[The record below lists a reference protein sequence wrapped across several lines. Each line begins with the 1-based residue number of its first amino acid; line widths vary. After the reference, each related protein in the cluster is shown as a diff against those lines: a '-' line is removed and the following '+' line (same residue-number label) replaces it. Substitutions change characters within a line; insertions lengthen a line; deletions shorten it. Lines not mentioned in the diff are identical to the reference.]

1 MQPGSELIVKKQPAA
16 AHGAEQ
22 DAAGALHA
30 AAAGVADDDAPLDHD
45 ASEADDERR
54 LVGWADRAVAIG
66 AAAVERGR
74 GRHLFRQTWDRTH
87 HAVALTPSE
96 IERLADY
103 LSFVSV
109 PAAQNVIHQDERG
122 DFLLIVLDG
131 ALAIDRV
138 QPWGGRARLAEAR
151 VGDVI
156 GEMALLDAGGRFSTC
171 DTLAPSVLA
180 VLEARRLDEMMLAE
194 PRLALA
200 LLATLAR
207 RLSLRLRQVS
217 ARLSALL
224 SGS

>member
-1 MQPGSELIVKKQPAA
+1 MQFSSELSVKKQPAA

-22 DAAGALHA
+22 DVAGALHA
-30 AAAGVADDDAPLDHD
+30 AAGAADDNVHLDGDAGE
-45 ASEADDERR
+45 SDDERR
-54 LVGWADRAVAIG
+54 LVGWADRAAAIG
-66 AAAVERGR
+66 SATVERGR
-74 GRHLFRQTWDRTH
+74 GRQLFRQTWDRTH
-87 HAVALTPSE
+87 HAVALAPEE

-138 QPWGGRARLAEAR
+138 QARGGRARLAEAR

-171 DTLAPSVLA
+171 DTLAPSILG
-180 VLEARRLDEMMLAE
+180 VLEARRLEEMMRAE

-200 LLATLAR
+200 LLATVAR

>member
-1 MQPGSELIVKKQPAA
+1 VQLSSELSVKKQPAA
-16 AHGAEQ
+16 AHGAEH
-22 DAAGALHA
+22 DAAGAVH
-30 AAAGVADDDAPLDHD
+30 AAAGVTDDDVHLGGD
-45 ASEADDERR
+45 AAESDDERR
-54 LVGWADRAVAIG
+54 LVGWADRAAAIG

-74 GRHLFRQTWDRTH
+74 GRQMFRQFWDRTH
-87 HAVALTPSE
+87 HALALAPDE

-103 LSFVSV
+103 MSFVSV

-131 ALAIDRV
+131 ALAIERV